1 MLKVSQEKE
10 YVVLLHGLARSAR
23 SMQKLAA
30 RLTSE
35 GYAVVNINY
44 PSTRHPIAYLAEDL
58 LGDKLSAVAA
68 KATTVHFV
76 THSMGGI
83 LVRHYLARHRLLNLG
98 RVVMLSP
105 PNQGSEVVDALRDN
119 ALFRWLHGP
128 AGQELG
134 TDPMSVPGQLGPVD
148 FDLGVITGNRVIEPW
163 FASMIPG
170 ASDGKVSIESARL
183 EGMRDFLVMPY
194 SHTFIMQ
201 RDAVME
207 QVVCFLRTG
216 RFNARIETD
225 G

>member
-1 MLKVSQEKE
+1 MLQRKEQKE

-35 GYAVVNINY
+35 GYAVININY
-44 PSTRHPIAYLAEDL
+44 PSTRHPIAYLAEDI
-58 LGDKLSAVAA
+58 LGDKLPAVAA
-68 KATTVHFV
+68 KATTLHLV

-83 LVRHYLARHRLLNLG
+83 LVRHYLAHHRLPNLG

-105 PNQGSEVVDALRDN
+105 PNQGSEVVDALCDN

-170 ASDGKVSIESARL
+170 VSDGKVSVESARV
-183 EGMRDFLVMPY
+183 EGMQDFLVVPY

-201 RDAVME
+201 REEVVE
-207 QVVCFLRTG
+207 QVVYYLRNGAFATTG
-216 RFNARIETD
+216 

>member
-1 MLKVSQEKE
+1 MLQHKEQKE

-23 SMQKLAA
+23 SMQKLAV
-30 RLTSE
+30 RLTNE

-44 PSTRHPIAYLAEDL
+44 PSTRHPVAYLAEDI
-58 LGDKLSAVAA
+58 LGDKLASVVDT
-68 KATTVHFV
+68 ATTLHFV

-83 LVRHYLARHRLLNLG
+83 LVRHYLAHHRLPNLG

-105 PNQGSEVVDALRDN
+105 PNQGSEVVDALRGN

-128 AGQELG
+128 AGLELG
-134 TDPMSVPGQLGPVD
+134 TDPMSVPCQLGRVD

-170 ASDGKVSIESARL
+170 ASDGKVSVESARV
-183 EGMRDFLVMPY
+183 EGMQDFLVVPY

-201 RDAVME
+201 REEVVE
-207 QVVCFLRTG
+207 QVVCFLRNGAFTTAG
-216 RFNARIETD
+216 